1 MAITEWHEPIHEC
14 QKGEVQRERCY
25 LEPYFFF
32 NGNLKDYAELL
43 QYAYA
48 KKYTP
53 DQLQI
58 NSQHEEFLDKH
69 PICFHPHDIK
79 KGEPPSHDQLKNW
92 SKGQNISCDE
102 KHNWDE
108 RRSSKRNEISRLQSE
123 NMAAQFAEDMPYF
136 YECVKKGFKEVD
148 ESVEN
153 SKMMGNFTPHQA
165 ESATKGRNHA
175 VTSLLQLTGKDKEYN
190 VKTDVNADIQ
200 AKTEIETQANIS
212 QDIIMKPEYVELT
225 RKLLEDVTN
234 GT

>member
-53 DQLQI
+53 DQLQT

-69 PICFHPHDIK
+69 PICFHPYDVKNHK
-79 KGEPPSHDQLKNW
+79 PPSHNQLKEW
-92 SKGQNISCDE
+92 SKGTNTSCDE

-108 RRSSKRNEISRLQSE
+108 RRSSKRNEVNRLAEE
-123 NMAAQFAEDMPYF
+123 NLAAQLTEDLPYF
-136 YECVKKGFKEVD
+136 YECVKRGFKEVD

-175 VTSLLQLTGKDKEYN
+175 VNSLLQLTGKDKNYN
-190 VKTDVNADIQ
+190 VKADVDADMAANVNQTI
-200 AKTEIETQANIS
+200 TNSEIKAT
-212 QDIIMKPEYVELT
+212 KLKELRERMDEMT
-225 RKLLEDVTN
+225 YD
-234 GT
+234 

>member
-14 QKGEVQRERCY
+14 QKGEVHREWCY
-25 LEPYFFF
+25 LEPYYFF
-32 NGNLKDYAELL
+32 NGNLKDYAKLL

-53 DQLQI
+53 DKLHI

-175 VTSLLQLTGKDKEYN
+175 VTSLLQLTGKDKDYN

-200 AKTEIETQANIS
+200 AKTEIETRANIS

-234 GT
+234 GS

>member
-25 LEPYFFF
+25 LEPYYFF

-43 QYAYA
+43 HYAYA
-48 KKYTP
+48 KKFTP
-53 DQLQI
+53 DQLQT

-69 PICFHPHDIK
+69 PICFHPYDVKNHK
-79 KGEPPSHDQLKNW
+79 PPSYNQLKEW
-92 SKGQNISCDE
+92 SKGTNTSCDE
-102 KHNWDE
+102 KHNWDA
-108 RRSSKRNEISRLQSE
+108 RRSSKRNEVNRLAEE
-123 NMAAQFAEDMPYF
+123 NLAAQLTEDLPYF
-136 YECVKKGFKEVD
+136 YECVKRGFKEVD

-175 VTSLLQLTGKDKEYN
+175 VNSLLQLTGKDKNYN
-190 VKTDVNADIQ
+190 VKADVDADVE
-200 AKTEIETQANIS
+200 AKAEIETRTNIS

-234 GT
+234 GS